1 MQKQEQ
7 KRKKNKLMIWDIES
21 YIHQALTAS
30 SELSEI
36 SPNVY
41 MEVANLN
48 KGLIF
53 LEDNLN
59 RLLDITGSTEYI
71 AVIGSPTNFRKDVAD
86 YYKSNRPKKKEIY
99 YKLLELVQDKFS
111 IIMLDNLEADDTARI
126 IYEDKTKDGIA
137 SVIVSID
144 KDFYSV
150 PCNFYRDLPS
160 NSDGVVTISK
170 EDAELNLIYQLIIG
184 DNADNYKGIKGYG
197 EKSAKEFMGNA
208 PTMDKLKE
216 LYKEKKQDDF
226 YEQLNLASIVGL
238 DRYNFTTGE
247 VLLYGE

>member
-1 MQKQEQ
+1 MQKQE
-7 KRKKNKLMIWDIES
+7 KTKKNRLMIWDIES

-30 SELSEI
+30 LEI
-36 SPNVY
+36 S
-41 MEVANLN
+41 EVAPNIFIEVTNLT
-48 KGLIF
+48 KGLLF
-53 LEDNLN
+53 LEDSLN
-59 RLLDITGSTEYI
+59 RLLDVTGSTEYI
-71 AVIGSPTNFRKDVAD
+71 AVIGSPNNFRKTLVD
-86 YYKSNRPKKKEIY
+86 YYKANRPKKKDIY

-126 IYEDKTKDGIA
+126 IYEDKTKDGID

-160 NSDGVVTISK
+160 NTDGVVTIDK
-170 EDAELNLIYQLIIG
+170 KDAELNLIYQLIVG
-184 DNADNYKGIKGYG
+184 DNADNYKGVKGYG
-197 EKSAKEFMGNA
+197 EKSAKEFMDNE

>member
-1 MQKQEQ
+1 MQRQE
-7 KRKKNKLMIWDIES
+7 KRKKNRLMIWDIES

-30 SELSEI
+30 AELSEVA
-36 SPNVY
+36 PNVY
-41 MEVANLN
+41 MEVVNLN

-59 RLLDITGSTEYI
+59 RLLDVTGATEYI
-71 AVIGSPTNFRKDVAD
+71 AVVGSPTNFRKDVAD
-86 YYKSNRPKKKEIY
+86 YYKSNRPKKKDIY

-126 IYEDKTKDGIA
+126 IYEDKTNDSVDA
-137 SVIVSID
+137 VIVSVD

-150 PCNFYRDLPS
+150 PCNFYRDLP
-160 NSDGVVTISK
+160 NNTDGIVTIGK
-170 EDAELNLIYQLIIG
+170 KDAELNLIYQMIVG
-184 DNADNYKGIKGYG
+184 DTSDNYKGIKGYG
-197 EKSAKEFMGNA
+197 EKSAKDFMGDA

-216 LYKEKKQDDF
+216 LYKEKKQNDF

-238 DRYNFTTGE
+238 DRYNFATGE

>member
-59 RLLDITGSTEYI
+59 RLLNVTGSTEYI
-71 AVIGSPTNFRKDVAD
+71 AVIGSPNNFRKSIAD

>member
-1 MQKQEQ
+1 MQKQEE
-7 KRKKNKLMIWDIES
+7 RNKNRLMIWDIES

-30 SELSEI
+30 VELSEVA
-36 SPNVY
+36 PNVY

-53 LEDNLN
+53 LEDSLN
-59 RLLDITGSTEYI
+59 RLLDTTGSTEYI
-71 AVIGSPTNFRKDVAD
+71 AVTGSPTNFRKDIAD

-126 IYEDKTKDGIA
+126 IYEDKTKDGADAI
-137 SVIVSID
+137 IVSID

-160 NSDGVVTISK
+160 NTDGIVTISK

-197 EKSAKEFMGNA
+197 EKSAKEFMDNA

>member
-126 IYEDKTKDGIA
+126 IYEDKARDGA
-137 SVIVSID
+137 DAVIVSID